1 MDKKMRKYSFIICWI
16 ITIGLLLYSINNIRE
31 LNCKMDNLKD
41 TSQLLLID
49 SLQLEIM
56 EIGAELDSLY
66 LIDYENR

>member
-1 MDKKMRKYSFIICWI
+1 
-16 ITIGLLLYSINNIRE
+16 
-31 LNCKMDNLKD
+31 MDNLKD